1 MTSEAAVMSKPV
13 SRGEPLVAPPRP
25 VMMLPQAA
33 VVHVDAAP
41 PRDRV
46 RIDVELVAVH
56 HVRVEERREQV
67 VGGRDRVHVAGE
79 VEVEILHRHDLRVA
93 GAGRAALD
101 AEDRAERGLADAQER
116 LLADR
121 AHALRERDRR
131 RRLALAGLGRR
142 DRRDADDLAVR
153 LVLQP
158 VEHREADL
166 RLVAAVGLDLGVL
179 EAGGRRDLL
188 DRAELGLLCD
198 LETALHARRT
208 PVRGVQWEAACGH
221 RAAPEDTRARRARR
235 DGRCETCSGGGQGER
250 GAAVR
255 RGRAAG
261 GDRPPDPRVPHGARH
276 DRRRAGPPERPLAGR
291 HLEDRAR
298 PDAALAGQP
307 ERDRRRPRRARD
319 GALPQARGAARRL
332 LRRGGQGPRDR
343 APRHAR
349 RPPLRAA
356 RPHASAG
363 AWRSSPTSSR

>member
-1 MTSEAAVMSKPV
+1 MSKPV

-25 VMMLPQAA
+25 ADDLPQPA

-46 RIDVELVAVH
+46 RVDVELVAVH

-67 VGGRDRVHVAGE
+67 VGGRDRVHVARE
-79 VEVEILHRHDLRVA
+79 VEVQVLHRHDLRVA

-158 VEHREADL
+158 VEHRQADL
-166 RLVAAVGLDLGVL
+166 RLVAPVGLDLGVF

-188 DRAELGLLCD
+188 DRAELGLLGD

-208 PVRGVQWEAACGH
+208 PVRGVHERPRATLAPGRRI
-221 RAAPEDTRARRARR
+221 RAAPRTTRRSLRDLERWTTGRARRGRPARARCRRRSAARSASSARR
-235 DGRCETCSGGGQGER
+235 
-250 GAAVR
+250 
-255 RGRAAG
+255 
-261 GDRPPDPRVPHGARH
+261 
-276 DRRRAGPPERPLAGR
+276 
-291 HLEDRAR
+291 
-298 PDAALAGQP
+298 
-307 ERDRRRPRRARD
+307 
-319 GALPQARGAARRL
+319 
-332 LRRGGQGPRDR
+332 
-343 APRHAR
+343 
-349 RPPLRAA
+349 
-356 RPHASAG
+356 SA
-363 AWRSSPTSSR
+363 